1 MRLIIEDVFKFK
13 LNRQIDYIAGDK
25 PQAAKKLKKDV
36 ISRIKSIPKNPKI
49 YRKSFYFDD
58 ENIRDLI
65 FKGYTISFK
74 ITVNEIIVFGFLKW
88 EEEF

>member
-1 MRLIIEDVFKFK
+1 MKISYDPDFTKK
-13 LNRQIDYIAGDK
+13 LERQIHYIAGDK
-25 PQAAKKLKKDV
+25 PLAAKKFKRDV

-74 ITVNEIIVFGFLKW
+74 ITKNEIIVFGFLKW